1 MKDENWYV
9 WFWKK
14 ILVLNRM
21 LLLMENTDFAALDG
35 ASK

>member
-1 MKDENWYV
+1 MVLE
-9 WFWKK
+9 K
-14 ILVLNRM
+14 ILGLNRM

>member
-1 MKDENWYV
+1 MVLE
-9 WFWKK
+9 K